1 MSARHEAN
9 RAPSGTDP
17 RIDLVRSIFAGVLG
31 VPTVGPDD
39 SFFDLGGESLQA
51 SRLLTQLQAVF
62 GTQLTPR
69 QFFTAPTPSGVASR
83 LDVHRTSRPPIGR
96 RERHERVPLSF
107 AQQRQWLLNQ
117 VAGGGSGYNTPL
129 ALWLSGEL
137 DVDAL
142 RHAVR
147 DVIARHEPL
156 RTVFPAQAGTP
167 WQQVLDVPDVA
178 TALTVIPVEP
188 DEARQT
194 VRRYAAEGFD
204 LTEDAPLRAYL
215 FVLGPRE
222 HVLLLA
228 LHHIAVD
235 GWSFGPLRRDLSAA
249 YRARLTGGAPQWPQL
264 PVQYADYSQW
274 QRDLDDHEDSL
285 LAQQLDYWRSALEG
299 APERLTLP
307 TDRPRPAVAGY
318 DGGRVRLHL
327 GTELHQRL
335 TQLAKDHQATLFM
348 VIQAGLTALLTRLG
362 AGTDV
367 PVGAPVAGRTEAVLD
382 DLVGFFVNTLVLRT
396 DTGGDPSF
404 HELIERVR
412 TTDLAAFDAADV
424 PFEDVVEAVN
434 PVRSLGVHPLFQV
447 LFLMDTNVEPALD
460 APGITSRFEMV
471 DIGTSRFELTF
482 AFREERAAD
491 GEPCGVDGLVEY
503 SCDVYDHPTVEAIAE
518 QLRLLLEQAAG
529 APDRPMSRHALLS
542 EAGRHRVLT
551 EWNDSARPLP
561 VADLAALLEQ
571 QAERTPSALAAVT
584 DTAAVTYA
592 ELHAG
597 ANRTARELIRRGA
610 GPERV
615 VAVLLDRSVELLT
628 TLLATVKAGAA
639 YLPVDPEFPDDRVA
653 FMLRDAGPAV
663 VVTSSAHAHRVP
675 GALVLDDPEDQAQI
689 GRQPSTT
696 LTEDERRTG
705 GPAAAAYVIY
715 TSGSTGVPKGV
726 VMPAAGLL
734 NMVSWQADGG
744 SGYPGGVTAHLSS
757 VGFDM
762 SLQETLATL
771 ACGGTVAIPE
781 PDLRTDPARLVH
793 WIDRHRVSMIM
804 APTLMIDGICAAAV
818 AEGTDLPTLTDLV
831 QAGSP
836 LTLSDDLRSVWS
848 GRGRTDRRLIN
859 QYGPTETHCAAS
871 FPVPDEVLDSRR
883 TTVVPIGRPV
893 WNHRVYVLDETLRP
907 LPPGVLGEVYIA
919 GAGVAR
925 GYLARAALTSTRFL
939 PDPFAAPGERMYRT
953 GDLARWNSDGT
964 LTFAGRADH
973 QVKIR
978 GYRVEPG
985 EVEAVVLRH
994 ADVTQAVVTA
1004 VEAAPGDLRLVAYVA
1019 GAGIV
1024 RPDTAELRRHVA
1036 ETLPSFMVP
1045 ASFVV
1050 LDRLPEN
1057 ANGKVDLAALPAP
1070 RWTATGRAPRTPQE
1084 ELLCRLFAEV
1094 LGLAEVGVD
1103 DGFFDLGGHSLLA
1116 SRLAGRVRSVLGV
1129 DLPVRV
1135 VFDRQTVAGIAEAID
1150 GLAAGRP
1157 PVRPMRRPDRVPL
1170 SFAQQRLWFVEQLA
1184 TGAGTGSAYHLPLV
1198 FELTGELDEA
1208 ALQSAMGDVIA
1219 RHEILRTVIRTFGD
1233 EPYQHVL
1240 APEPFRLQVVEC
1252 AEPDVPDTVVAEIDR
1267 PFDLASRPPVR
1278 ARLLRLASDRHVL
1291 VICLHHM
1298 AADGWSMR
1306 PLLRDLSTAYTA
1318 RTAGHVPHWTPLP
1331 VQYADYT
1338 LWQREILDA
1347 DAAASAE
1354 QVRYWTQ
1361 QLARLPE
1368 QLTLPADRP
1377 RPDVLSQRGRTLSFA
1392 LDADLHEGLTRLSG
1406 TEGVSL
1412 FMTLQAALAGLLTR
1426 LGAGTDIPIGAPI
1439 AGRTDDA
1446 LSDLIGIFVNTLV
1459 LRGDTGGNPTFAEL
1473 LARTRETDLAAYAHQ
1488 DVPFERLV
1496 EVLNPTRSLSHNP
1509 LFQVALVLQNAGQ
1522 PTLELPAVTVTERQV
1537 GLRSAKFDLLF
1548 AFTERRDTGG
1558 RPQGMDALVEYPT
1571 DIFDE
1576 ETVTALTQR
1585 LIQLLRAVADD
1596 PGARLDSIDVML
1608 PGEREQLLAMW
1619 SG

>member
-1 MSARHEAN
+1 MSARHDAN
-9 RAPSGTDP
+9 RAPSETDP
-17 RIDLVRSIFAGVLG
+17 RIELVRSIFAGVLG
-31 VPTVGPDD
+31 NPTVGLDD
-39 SFFDLGGESLQA
+39 SFFDLGGESLLA

-69 QFFTAPTPSGVASR
+69 EFFTAPTPSGVASR
-83 LDVHRTSRPPIGR
+83 LDSYRRSRAPIER
-96 RERHERVPLSF
+96 SERHERVPLSF

-147 DVIARHEPL
+147 DVITRHEPL
-156 RTVFPAQAGTP
+156 RTIFPAEAGTP
-167 WQQVLDVPDVA
+167 RQQVLGVPDVA
-178 TALTVIPVEP
+178 TAVSVIPVEP
-188 DEARQT
+188 DEARET

-204 LTEDAPLRAYL
+204 LTKDAPLRAYL

-235 GWSFGPLRRDLSAA
+235 GWSFGPLRRDLSIA
-249 YRARLTGGAPQWPQL
+249 YQARLTGSVPQWPEL

-274 QRDLDDHEDSL
+274 QSELDDGEDSL
-285 LAQQLDYWRSALEG
+285 LAEQLDYWRSALKG
-299 APERLTLP
+299 TPEQLTLP
-307 TDRPRPAVAGY
+307 TDRPRPAVANY
-318 DGGRVRLHL
+318 DGGRVQLRL

-367 PVGAPVAGRTEAVLD
+367 PLGAPIAGRTEAVLD

-396 DTGGDPSF
+396 DTSGDPSF
-404 HELIERVR
+404 HELVERVR

-460 APGITSRFEMV
+460 APGITSRFDMV
-471 DIGTSRFELTF
+471 DIGTSRFELAF
-482 AFREERAAD
+482 AFREQRSAD

-503 SCDVYDHPTVEAIAE
+503 SADVYDHATIEAMAD

-529 APDRPMSRHALLS
+529 APDQPMSRHELLS
-542 EAGRHRVLT
+542 EAGRHQVLT
-551 EWNDSARPLP
+551 EWNDSAQPLP
-561 VADLAALLEQ
+561 AADLATWLEH
-571 QAERTPSALAAVT
+571 QAERTPSAVAVVM
-584 DTAAVTYA
+584 DTVAVTYA
-592 ELHAG
+592 ELHAR
-597 ANRTARELIRRGA
+597 ANQAARELIRRGA
-610 GPERV
+610 GPEQV
-615 VAVLLDRSVELLT
+615 VAVVLDRSVQLLIA
-628 TLLATVKAGAA
+628 LLAIVKAGAA
-639 YLPVDPEFPDDRVA
+639 YLPVDPEFPDDRVD

-663 VVTSSAHAHRVP
+663 VVTTSAHAHRVP
-675 GALVLDDPEDQAQI
+675 GAVVLDDPEDEARIDQ
-689 GRQPSTT
+689 QPSTT
-696 LTEDERRTG
+696 LNEDERRTG
-705 GPAAAAYVIY
+705 GPAAAAYIIY

-818 AEGTDLPTLTDLV
+818 AEGTDLPTLTDIV

-836 LTLSDDLRSVWS
+836 LTLSDDMRSVW
-848 GRGRTDRRLIN
+848 GCRTDRRLIN

-871 FPVPDEVLDSRR
+871 FPVPDAVVKSRR
-883 TTVVPIGRPV
+883 TTIVPIGRPV

-907 LPPGVLGEVYIA
+907 VPPGVLGEMYIA

-925 GYLARAALTSTRFL
+925 GYLARPVLTATRFL
-939 PDPFAAPGERMYRT
+939 PDPFGAPGERMYRT
-953 GDLARWNSDGT
+953 GDLARWNSGGT
-964 LTFAGRADH
+964 VAFAGRADQ

-994 ADVTQAVVTA
+994 ADVAQAVVTA
-1004 VEAAPGDLRLVAYVA
+1004 VEATPGDLRLVAYVA
-1019 GAGIV
+1019 GAGVV
-1024 RPDTAELRRHVA
+1024 RPDTAELRRHVS

-1057 ANGKVDLAALPAP
+1057 VNGKVDIAALPAP

-1084 ELLCRLFAEV
+1084 ELLCRLVAEV
-1094 LGLAEVGVD
+1094 LGLAEVGVN

-1116 SRLAGRVRSVLGV
+1116 SKLAGRVRSVLGV

-1135 VFDRQTVAGIAEAID
+1135 VFDRQTVAGIAEAVD
-1150 GLAAGRP
+1150 GLACSRT

-1170 SFAQQRLWFVEQLA
+1170 SFAQQRLWFIEQLA
-1184 TGAGTGSAYHLPLV
+1184 TGGNTGSAYHLPLV

-1208 ALQSAMGDVIA
+1208 ALQTAMGDVIA
-1219 RHEILRTVIRTFGD
+1219 RHEILRTVIRAFGD

-1240 APEPFRLQVVEC
+1240 APEPFRLTVVEC
-1252 AEPDVPDTVVAEIDR
+1252 AEPDVPDAVVAEVDR
-1267 PFDLASRPPVR
+1267 PFDLEGRPPVR
-1278 ARLLRLASDRHVL
+1278 AKLFRLASDRHVL
-1291 VICLHHM
+1291 VICLHHI

-1306 PLLRDLSTAYTA
+1306 PLLRDLSTAYAA
-1318 RTAGHVPHWTPLP
+1318 RNAGDAPAWAPLP
-1331 VQYADYT
+1331 VQYADYS
-1338 LWQREILDA
+1338 LWQREILNTDGTGA
-1347 DAAASAE
+1347 AE
-1354 QVRYWTQ
+1354 QVQYWTE
-1361 QLARLPE
+1361 QLSRLPE

-1377 RPDVLSQRGRTLSFA
+1377 RPDVRSQRGRTLPFE
-1392 LDADLHEGLTRLSG
+1392 LDADLHEGLTRLAG
-1406 TEGVSL
+1406 AGGASL

-1439 AGRTDDA
+1439 AGRNDDA
-1446 LSDLIGIFVNTLV
+1446 FSDLVGFFVNTLV
-1459 LRGDTGGNPTFAEL
+1459 LRSDTSENPTFTEL
-1473 LARTRETDLAAYAHQ
+1473 LARVRETDLAAYANH
-1488 DVPFERLV
+1488 DVPFEQLV
-1496 EVLNPTRSLSHNP
+1496 EVLNPARSLSHNP
-1509 LFQVALVLQNAGQ
+1509 LFQVALVLQNAGEA
-1522 PTLELPAVTVTERQV
+1522 TLDLPGVAVAERQV
-1537 GLRSAKFDLLF
+1537 GLRNAKFDLLF

-1558 RPQGMDALVEYPT
+1558 QPQGIDALVEYPT

-1576 ETVTALTQR
+1576 ETITALTQR
-1585 LIQLLRAVADD
+1585 LIQVMRAMVSD
-1596 PGARLDSIDVML
+1596 PGTRLDSVDVML
-1608 PGEREQLLAMW
+1608 PGEREQLLTMW